1 MSLTVTKL
9 ARACGLSRST
19 VLYYESIGLLRR
31 VRRSQGNYRVYGEHD
46 LQRLRQI
53 CLYRGA
59 GLKLDDIRSLLDEAR
74 GDAAGVLKRRL
85 MELSVEIETLR
96 DHQQAIARLL
106 KDTDQFRRIPMVTK
120 EKWVE
125 VMRASGFS
133 EADMHRWHAQFEK
146 SAPEEHQEFLEF
158 LHIPAAE
165 VQTIREWSRK
175 AEVEA
180 H

>member
-31 VRRSQGNYRVYGEHD
+31 VRRTDGNYRLYGDKD

-53 CLYRGA
+53 CIYRGA
-59 GLKLDDIRSLLDEAR
+59 GLKLDDIRSLLDETR

-85 MELSVEIETLR
+85 IELSVEIERLR

-106 KDTDQFRRIPMVTK
+106 KDTDQLRRFPMVTK

-125 VMRASGFS
+125 VMRAAGFS
-133 EADMHRWHAQFEK
+133 EADMRRWHAQFEK
-146 SAPEEHQEFLEF
+146 SAPQEHQEFLEF
-158 LHIPAAE
+158 LHIPTAE
-165 VQTIREWSRK
+165 IQSIRDWSRK
-175 AEVEA
+175 AETEGS
-180 H
+180 